1 MNNVYENNMRFL
13 PLLKFIEK
21 YRITIILIVI
31 TIILAIT
38 FSIFSNQIAKQNNL
52 KAASIYSSFLEE
64 ISSSE
69 PDNSELNVILDN
81 LLMNYKNTG
90 YTQIALLNK
99 ASLDARNN
107 NFDESLKNFEILV
120 DLTDG
125 FNGNKIYNKIARV
138 SAARILLSNDKYD
151 EALNMIEKFSSN
163 STNGYIHEL
172 SGDILF
178 KQNKIDLAISQYE
191 LASSKYNDETSKSII
206 SMKISNIG
214 T

>member
-69 PDNSELNVILDN
+69 PDNSELN
-81 LLMNYKNTG
+81 
-90 YTQIALLNK
+90 
-99 ASLDARNN
+99 
-107 NFDESLKNFEILV
+107 E
-120 DLTDG
+120 
-125 FNGNKIYNKIARV
+125 
-138 SAARILLSNDKYD
+138 
-151 EALNMIEKFSSN
+151 MIPR
-163 STNGYIHEL
+163 
-172 SGDILF
+172 
-178 KQNKIDLAISQYE
+178 
-191 LASSKYNDETSKSII
+191 
-206 SMKISNIG
+206 
-214 T
+214 

>member
-21 YRITIILIVI
+21 YRITLILIVI

-64 ISSSE
+64 ISSSD
-69 PDNSELNVILDN
+69 PDNSELNGILDN

-151 EALNMIEKFSSN
+151 EALNMLEKFLSN
-163 STNGYIHEL
+163 
-172 SGDILF
+172 
-178 KQNKIDLAISQYE
+178 
-191 LASSKYNDETSKSII
+191 
-206 SMKISNIG
+206 
-214 T
+214 

>member
-1 MNNVYENNMRFL
+1 MV
-13 PLLKFIEK
+13 
-21 YRITIILIVI
+21 VI
-31 TIILAIT
+31 TTILAVA
-38 FSIFSNQIAKQNNL
+38 FLIFSNQIAKQNNL

-69 PDNSELNVILDN
+69 PDNSELNGILDN

-107 NFDESLKNFEILV
+107 NFDESLKHFEILV
-120 DLTDG
+120 ELTDG

-138 SAARILLSNDKYD
+138 SAARIFLSNDKYD

-172 SGDILF
+172 SGDILL